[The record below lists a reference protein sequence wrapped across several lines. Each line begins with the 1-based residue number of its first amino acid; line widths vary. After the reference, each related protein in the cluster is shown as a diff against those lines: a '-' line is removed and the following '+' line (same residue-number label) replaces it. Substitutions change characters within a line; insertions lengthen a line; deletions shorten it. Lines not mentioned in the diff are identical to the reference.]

1 MDILTLPAVA
11 LRDRLLRRELSP
23 VELLSETLDRIA
35 AVNPALNALV
45 TIEAE
50 QAAAA
55 ARESERRIGR
65 GEARPLEGLVIT
77 VKDSFDVAGLRST
90 AGAPIYRDRVPET
103 DAAAVAR
110 LRTAGAVILGKS
122 NVPAFTAD
130 FQTSNTIFGVT

>member
-65 GEARPLEGLVIT
+65 SRAL
-77 VKDSFDVAGLRST
+77 SSRSRI
-90 AGAPIYRDRVPET
+90 P
-103 DAAAVAR
+103 
-110 LRTAGAVILGKS
+110 S
-122 NVPAFTAD
+122 M
-130 FQTSNTIFGVT
+130 